1 MQVILY
7 KSGPGHQLKPQRQL
21 ERGAAILTEPSQ
33 DLWLLH
39 SGLQA

>member
-7 KSGPGHQLKPQRQL
+7 KSGPGRQLKPQRQL
-21 ERGAAILTEPSQ
+21 ERGAAILTKPSQ